1 VAPTAGVRDAG
12 DLPGAVLLGHL
23 HCAVAAAGA
32 GEHVALLVD
41 SVDVLSLATGPAFLC
56 SPADTPSVASPT
68 QRRASLSNMDWDLV
82 ASLPDGDRAE
92 ILAAAAPRT
101 FNRGE
106 MLVHAGDR
114 ADSLHLIVEG
124 RVAVE
129 ISTTDG
135 DRATLNIL
143 GPGDYFGELSLVGSA
158 AGGHRTATVLAL
170 EPTRTLSIDVVTF
183 ERLRTRQP
191 AFERL
196 LVTALAARVEQL
208 SERLLD
214 VLYVG
219 LDRRLYRCLLD
230 LAKIYGDDEVPL
242 SIPLTQDQLAGLVGG
257 TRPSVNQALQKLSG
271 QGIVQL
277 QRGRI
282 VVRDLAAL
290 RRKASV
296 PTGR

>member
-1 VAPTAGVRDAG
+1 M
-12 DLPGAVLLGHL
+12 
-23 HCAVAAAGA
+23 
-32 GEHVALLVD
+32 LLVD
-41 SVDVLSLATGPAFLC
+41 SVDVLTLVPMLAFLC
-56 SPADTPSVASPT
+56 SPADTASVVLPT
-68 QRRASLSNMDWDLV
+68 QVRASLSTMDWDLL

-92 ILAAAAPRT
+92 ILAAAARRS

-106 MLVHAGDR
+106 ILVHAGDR
-114 ADSLHLIVEG
+114 ADSLHLIIEG
-124 RVAVE
+124 RVAVQ
-129 ISTTDG
+129 ISTADG

-143 GPGDYFGELSLVGSA
+143 SPGDYFGELSLVGSVS
-158 AGGHRTATVLAL
+158 GRHRTATVLAL
-170 EPTRTLSIDVVTF
+170 EPTRTLSLDAGTF

-219 LDRRLYRCLLD
+219 LDRRLYRCLLE
-230 LAKIYGDDEVPL
+230 LATIYHDDTVPL
-242 SIPLTQDQLAGLVGG
+242 SIPLTQDQVAGLVGG

-282 VVRDLAAL
+282 VIRDMAAL
-290 RRKASV
+290 QRKASI
-296 PTGR
+296 PTVE

>member
-1 VAPTAGVRDAG
+1 
-12 DLPGAVLLGHL
+12 
-23 HCAVAAAGA
+23 
-32 GEHVALLVD
+32 
-41 SVDVLSLATGPAFLC
+41 
-56 SPADTPSVASPT
+56 
-68 QRRASLSNMDWDLV
+68 MDWDLL

-92 ILAAAAPRT
+92 ILAAAARRT

-106 MLVHAGDR
+106 MLVQAGDR
-114 ADSLHLIVEG
+114 ADSLHLIVQG

-129 ISTTDG
+129 ISTADG

-143 GPGDYFGELSLVGSA
+143 SPGDYFGELSLVGPA
-158 AGGHRTATVLAL
+158 AGRHRTATVLAL
-170 EPTRTLSIDVVTF
+170 EPTRTLSIDVGTF

-196 LVTALAARVEQL
+196 LVAALAARVEQL

-230 LAKIYGDDEVPL
+230 LATIYGEDPP
-242 SIPLTQDQLAGLVGG
+242 SIPLTQDQVAGLVGG
-257 TRPSVNQALQKLSG
+257 TRPSVNQALQRLSA

-282 VVRDLAAL
+282 VIRDLAAL
-290 RRKASV
+290 QRKASIPSV
-296 PTGR
+296 G